1 MCMNGGNLHVCALPA
16 CKRSFCDKCVKTPAI
31 PAAKMVN
38 VDFHCPGC
46 HVDSEYKR
54 KKGTPKKEQY
64 DPAVYRVK
72 FILSHFLI

>member
-1 MCMNGGNLHVCALPA
+1 
-16 CKRSFCDKCVKTPAI
+16 VKTPTV

-54 KKGTPKKEQY
+54 KKGASKKEQY

-72 FILSHFLI
+72 FLLSHFLI